1 METISFQEAINAF
14 NNQNYQLV
22 ANYVEQGNPPLEF
35 NGDQLIEVELI
46 YLVTSAK
53 SLNDQI
59 IKLIKQGV
67 NLDDQTSD
75 DDQYT
80 AVHFA
85 AWDNKSDI
93 LEFLLQNGAN
103 PNVIGGDGL
112 SALYLACVN
121 GNYDSVKCL
130 VDHGA
135 ELNHL
140 YNGIG
145 IDGLSDY
152 FSKNGGTVLRGALIN
167 IELEITQ
174 YLIDHGADVMELNN
188 PCKGYILDVNNIPT
202 NNFLNLVNHN
212 YLNNPQLQSSKSKEN
227 LSEILMVIKRMLDNY

>member
-1 METISFQEAINAF
+1 MRTITFQEAINAF
-14 NNQNYQLV
+14 NDKNYQLV
-22 ANYVEQGNPPLEF
+22 ADYVEQGNPPLEF

-46 YLVTSAK
+46 YLVASSQ

-67 NLDDQTSD
+67 NLDEQTSD

-80 AVHFA
+80 AIHFA
-85 AWDNKSDI
+85 AWDNKREI
-93 LEFLLQNGAN
+93 LELLLQNGAN

-188 PCKGYILDVNNIPT
+188 PCKGYILDVNNIRT
-202 NNFLNLVNHN
+202 NNFLDLVHHN
-212 YLNNPQLQSSKSKEN
+212 YLNNPHLQASKSKKN
-227 LSEILMVIKRMLDNY
+227 LSENLTLIKKMTQG